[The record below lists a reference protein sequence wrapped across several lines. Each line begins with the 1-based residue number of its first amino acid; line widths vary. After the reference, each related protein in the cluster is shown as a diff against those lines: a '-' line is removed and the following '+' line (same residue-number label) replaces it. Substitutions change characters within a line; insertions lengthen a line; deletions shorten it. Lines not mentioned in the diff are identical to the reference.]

1 MKGPAISS
9 WRRLLFLLLDRI
21 IEGWPTTGQRSA
33 FLENGMAHLRE
44 LRGLVQDMA
53 RLLRERRVSV
63 AVVGDMILDS
73 AIEGV
78 SAGRHPDTLVPIL
91 RDATTQE
98 SIGGAG
104 NIALAL
110 ARLGAEVALFGVIGS
125 DLPGR
130 QLENLLD
137 RQPFADYLV
146 TERGWP
152 TPRKDWIYE
161 RQGSRVALVQRID
174 YDRPLAERAR
184 QELIGEFR
192 ARCPADVD
200 VVVLADHGLGS
211 IGPECVALL
220 GLARERGARLVAI
233 PRTACLRGQ
242 ALDAIVLN
250 ASEMR
255 RLAGADEQADPRA
268 LAARYAGEYA
278 QHVFLTL
285 LGEGV
290 LICPAG
296 GRGAGTLIE
305 AHPLECPQW
314 MGSRDMATAIVALGL
329 ALGLDPVDNA
339 RLANAFRHLVA
350 AQRGNG
356 RVLWRDVFHLVGLAE
371 DQGAP

>member
-1 MKGPAISS
+1 MTNP
-9 WRRLLFLLLDRI
+9 
-21 IEGWPTTGQRSA
+21 
-33 FLENGMAHLRE
+33 RE
-44 LRGLVQDMA
+44 LQGLVQEVA
-53 RLLRERRVSV
+53 RRLGERRVSI

-78 SAGRHPDTLVPIL
+78 PAGRHPDTLVPVL

-110 ARLGAEVALFGVIGS
+110 DRLGADVTLFGVIGS

-130 QLENLLD
+130 QLESLLD
-137 RQPFADYLV
+137 RQPFANHLV

-161 RQGSRVALVQRID
+161 RRGNRVALIQRID
-174 YDRPLAERAR
+174 YDKPLADRAR
-184 QELIGEFR
+184 EELIGEFR
-192 ARCPADVD
+192 ARCPATVD

-211 IGPECVALL
+211 MGPECVALL
-220 GLARERGARLVAI
+220 SLAKERGAGLVAI
-233 PRTACLRGQ
+233 PRTSCLRGQ
-242 ALDAIVLN
+242 ALDAILLN

-255 RLAGADEQADPRA
+255 GLAGADERAEPRA
-268 LAARYAGEYA
+268 LAARYAREYA

-296 GRGAGTLIE
+296 GSEAGTLI
-305 AHPLECPQW
+305 AAYPLECPQW

-329 ALGLDPVDNA
+329 ALRLDPVEIA

-350 AQRGNG
+350 GQRGNG